1 MEYSL
6 KSFYRTP
13 AKSII
18 YILLLALTATSL
30 CTSLAMWRYSSKSIK
45 HVKDTFTTIGVLSE
59 LEFIEQ
65 SYVKADTPLY
75 DYSILSRVKNKA
87 MESEYT
93 VTADIREYLMGYNEN
108 IYADVKQG
116 SEVETYPYCMS
127 IVTGICESIE
137 FQYSLNYKAVLR
149 IDYSDLNIIPDFIN
163 KFEDPQLIDIL
174 GTYIT
179 EDNKSPFKVGEKY
192 MVYVMC
198 NSYYIH
204 DGYVNYINARVDR
217 IAEDYYKY
225 EEYVEYDSTTMKEE
239 FGEFDENKVFL
250 KLNNPSLYMVQKID
264 TTAYDYIENEKGLWA
279 ERVEKCRITQHSVEL
294 ILTNRINSI
303 YMFNTN
309 EAYIVKG
316 RNITDEE
323 FANGAHVCVVSS
335 SFATNNKLSIGDK
348 LILKV
353 YENDFKILS
362 STIKRTDGE
371 EGVWRSLEGKDK
383 LDVWLSKGFNPNKG
397 FFTEIEYEIVGA
409 YATEKRADRN
419 EFTFTNNAVFVPQKS
434 IEGDFNTEPTVHTI
448 KRYTDKLVY
457 TDLLRTSIPGS
468 FSIIIKNGYIEAFE
482 EEMEEAGYGGMFY
495 YFDQGY
501 SKVSKILDEYSDIS
515 MLIALISI
523 LVWVTVVAVF
533 IATYTS
539 RSRQDIAIMRS
550 LGTSRSKTFISILMT
565 IVLIALTA
573 AIICSIA
580 GTAAYNRITGMAL
593 ADLAKDSNAVK
604 DLAIISDRSRGTVII
619 SAVISFI
626 TTVLSFA
633 IVVFMQVRKNVIF
646 LMKKAKRQ

>member
-1 MEYSL
+1 MEYSF

-30 CTSLAMWRYSSKSIK
+30 CTSLAMWRYSSESIK

-65 SYVKADTPLY
+65 SYVKADPPLY
-75 DYSILSRVKNKA
+75 DYSILSRVKEKA

-93 VTADIREYLMGYNEN
+93 ITTDIREYVMGYNEN
-108 IYADVKQG
+108 INVDVKQG
-116 SEVETYPYCMS
+116 TEAETYPYCLS
-127 IVTGICESIE
+127 IVTGVCES
-137 FQYSLNYKAVLR
+137 FKLMVGLNYKATFM
-149 IDYSDLNIIPDFIN
+149 IDYSDLNILPDYISRY
-163 KFEDPQLIDIL
+163 KEPQYISII

-192 MVYVMC
+192 IIFVKCY
-198 NSYYIH
+198 SYYPN
-204 DGYVNYINARVDR
+204 DKYINGR
-217 IAEDYYKY
+217 IDNLPVPYYKY
-225 EEYVEYDSTTMKEE
+225 EEYVDYDSVTMKEE
-239 FGEFDENKVFL
+239 FGELDENKVFL
-250 KLNNPSLYMVQKID
+250 KLNEQSLYMMHRLD
-264 TTAYDYIENEKGLWA
+264 TTAYDFIEQEKGVWA
-279 ERVEKCRITQHSVEL
+279 DRVEKCRITQYSAEL
-294 ILTNRINSI
+294 ILTNNINSI
-303 YMFNTN
+303 YLFNTN
-309 EAYIVKG
+309 EAYIVEG
-316 RNITDEE
+316 RNITKEE
-323 FANGAHVCVVSS
+323 YENGAKVCVVSS
-335 SFATNNKLSIGDK
+335 SFAANNKLKIGDK
-348 LILKV
+348 LKLHV
-353 YENDFKILS
+353 YENEFMIYS
-362 STIKRTDGE
+362 SIISSADIEPGVMRT
-371 EGVWRSLEGKDK
+371 LEGKDS
-383 LDVWLSKGFNPNKG
+383 LDIWLPQGYDPYSGFV
-397 FFTEIEYEIVGA
+397 TEVEYEIVGA

>member
-13 AKSII
+13 ARSII
-18 YILLLALTATSL
+18 YIILLALTATSL
-30 CTSLAMWRYSSKSIK
+30 CTSIAMWRYSVESIK
-45 HVKDTFTTIGVLSE
+45 QVKDTFTTIGVLSE
-59 LEFIEQ
+59 LEFMEQ
-65 SYVKADTPLY
+65 SYVKSDPPLY
-75 DYSILSRVKNKA
+75 DYSMLAEVKNKA
-87 MESEYT
+87 MESEYA
-93 VTADIREYLMGYNEN
+93 VAADIREYVMGYNEN

-116 SEVETYPYCMS
+116 SEVETYPYCWS

-137 FQYSLNYKAVLR
+137 FQNSLNYKAVLR
-149 IDYSDLNIIPDFIN
+149 IDYSDLNILPGYIN
-163 KFEDPQLIDIL
+163 RFEDPQLIDIL

-204 DGYVNYINARVDR
+204 DGYINARIDRLVD
-217 IAEDYYKY
+217 DYYKY
-225 EEYVEYDSTTMKEE
+225 EEIVKYDSTTMKEE
-239 FGEFDENKVFL
+239 FGEFGENKVFY

-264 TTAYDYIENEKGLWA
+264 TTAYDFIENEKGLWA
-279 ERVEKCRITQHSVEL
+279 DRVERCKITQHSAEL

-309 EAYIVKG
+309 EAYIVEG

-323 FANGAHVCVVSS
+323 YTNGANVCVVSS
-335 SFATNNKLSIGDK
+335 SFATNNKLRIGDK
-348 LILKV
+348 LTLKV
-353 YENDFKILS
+353 YENDYKIMS
-362 STIKRTDGE
+362 STLKRTDAE
-371 EGVWRSLEGKDK
+371 AGVWRSLEGKDK
-383 LDVWLSKGFNPNKG
+383 LDVWLSKGFDPDKG
-397 FFTEIEYEIVGA
+397 FFTEVEYEIVGA
-409 YATEKRADRN
+409 YAIENRADRN

-604 DLAIISDRSRGTVII
+604 NLAIISDRSRGTVII